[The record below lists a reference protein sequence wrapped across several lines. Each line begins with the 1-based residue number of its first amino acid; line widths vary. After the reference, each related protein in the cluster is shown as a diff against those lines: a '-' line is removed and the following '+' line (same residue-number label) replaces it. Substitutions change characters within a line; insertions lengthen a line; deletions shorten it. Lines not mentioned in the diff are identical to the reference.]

1 MSSATSYS
9 EGEEPANEKKLKAKS
24 TRRAFLI
31 SAGAGA
37 LSIGIGGK
45 IGWEYL
51 RKNVPAL
58 AESRSPSAKVPKE
71 PFAWFTIN
79 ADNTIVFH
87 VPKIEMGQGIH
98 TALAQI
104 AADELE
110 ANWDMIRVV
119 QADTA
124 HGFDSGTQFT
134 FGSVSVASLYLP
146 IREASAAVRETL
158 RDEAARRLNTT
169 KENIIAQNGVMELRT
184 DASKR
189 LTYGELVAGKQGAW
203 TLAENASLKAA
214 NNFTLIGK
222 SVKRVDVRDKVTGKA
237 IYGLDARLP
246 NMLYGAVARAP
257 RYGAQL
263 KSAKAG
269 EAATMP
275 GVVKVVIENGFAG
288 VVAERRSIARA
299 AVARIQCE
307 WEGGVTESQEVF
319 DALTTVPADKSNA
332 VAIQE
337 RGSVSDN
344 RTGKDIFAQYRTAIA
359 VHAHLEPQAALADVR
374 GDGQTI
380 QTITIIASTQTP
392 DMVRTMVAD
401 ALGVEKD
408 IILVKPTYA
417 GGGFGR
423 RIGHEVGVEAAL
435 LSRAVGRPVHVGWTR
450 EEEMRYGFYRPP
462 THHILRGSV
471 GANGRIAAMEHEVS
485 SGDVLLSF
493 AGIAGGAIAGSVADA
508 FGVDPGA
515 LIGVLSEYDIPHH
528 RVLSHRVK
536 LPFLTAS
543 WRGLGLLPNIFAR
556 ESFIDELAYLAKK
569 DPIQFRLAHLPETEL
584 GKRYKQALMRVQEMS
599 SWQTPPTTGRARG
612 VAFCTQSHTIAAQ
625 VAEVSVA
632 NGRLKVHRVWAAV
645 DPGMT
650 VNPNGA
656 VAQIQGAIVM
666 GLSSVFHEKITFAN
680 GIASAKN
687 FDDYPLIRMPDV
699 PDIVV
704 ELITSSDVPHGMG
717 EVGIGPIAAAVGN
730 AVFALTGKRMREL
743 PFALETLA

>member
-1 MSSATSYS
+1 MSSSTSHT
-9 EGEEPANEKKLKAKS
+9 EGEEPENGKKPQAKS
-24 TRRAFLI
+24 TRRTFLI
-31 SAGAGA
+31 SAGVGA
-37 LSIGIGGK
+37 LTIGIGGK

-51 RKNVPAL
+51 RRNVPAL
-58 AESRSPSAKVPKE
+58 AENRAPSAKVPKE

-79 ADNTIVFH
+79 ADKTIIFH

-98 TALAQI
+98 TSLAQI

-110 ANWDMIRVV
+110 ADWNTFRVV

-134 FGSVSVASLYLP
+134 FGSVSVASLYQP
-146 IREASAAVRETL
+146 IREASATVRETL
-158 RDEAARRLNTT
+158 REEAARRLNTT
-169 KENIIAQNGVMELRT
+169 KENIIAKNGAMELRA

-189 LTYGELVAGKQGAW
+189 LTYGELVAGKQGKW
-203 TLAENASLKAA
+203 TLAKNAPLKSA

-222 SVKRVDVRDKVTGKA
+222 SVPRVDLRDKVTGRA
-237 IYGLDARLP
+237 VYGLDARLP
-246 NMLYGAVARAP
+246 NMLYGAVARPP
-257 RYGAQL
+257 RYGAKL

-269 EAATMP
+269 EAATMS

-299 AVARIQCE
+299 AAARIQCE
-307 WEGGVTESQEVF
+307 WEGGVTESQDVF
-319 DALTTVPADKSNA
+319 DALTTVPTDKSNA
-332 VAIQE
+332 IAIQE
-337 RGSVSDN
+337 HGSASDN
-344 RTGKDIFAQYRTAIA
+344 RTDKDVFAQYRTAIA

-374 GDGQTI
+374 GDGKTI
-380 QTITIIASTQTP
+380 QSITITASTQTP

-408 IILVKPTYA
+408 SIVVKPTYA

-423 RIGHEVGVEAAL
+423 RLAHEVGVEAAL

-462 THHILRGSV
+462 THHVLRGSV
-471 GANGRIAAMEHEVS
+471 GANGRILAMEHEVS

-515 LIGVLSEYDIPHH
+515 LIGALSEYDIPHH

-556 ESFIDELAYLAKK
+556 ESFIDELAHKAGK
-569 DPIQFRLAHLPETEL
+569 DPLDFRLAMLTKE
-584 GKRYKQALMRVQEMS
+584 S
-599 SWQTPPTTGRARG
+599 D
-612 VAFCTQSHTIAAQ
+612 
-625 VAEVSVA
+625 
-632 NGRLKVHRVWAAV
+632 LKKV
-645 DPGMT
+645 
-650 VNPNGA
+650 
-656 VAQIQGAIVM
+656 
-666 GLSSVFHEKITFAN
+666 
-680 GIASAKN
+680 
-687 FDDYPLIRMPDV
+687 
-699 PDIVV
+699 
-704 ELITSSDVPHGMG
+704 
-717 EVGIGPIAAAVGN
+717 
-730 AVFALTGKRMREL
+730 LTKLRD
-743 PFALETLA
+743 F